1 MKSLTLALMSFCTLP
16 LFIEVAGAEMTAGMV
31 KCCEAWS
38 MIEEFDKEDGIWDFE
53 KGDGIWDFEKEDG
66 IGDFEKGDWVEE
78 FDKKDGIEE
87 FCV

>member
-1 MKSLTLALMSFCTLP
+1 M
-16 LFIEVAGAEMTAGMV
+16 EVTGAEMTAGMV

-38 MIEEFDKEDGIWDFE
+38 MVEEFEKEDGIWDFE
-53 KGDGIWDFEKEDG
+53 KGGG
-66 IGDFEKGDWVEE
+66 VEE